1 MNNYY
6 SEVLEKSYSTL
17 EELNDEMEAMY
28 DDRLNYNNSV
38 ELMEEFWE
46 EYGIVEGSV
55 CDNIWL

>member
-17 EELNDEMEAMY
+17 EELSNEMESMY
-28 DDRLNYNNSV
+28 DDRLNSNNSV

-46 EYGIVEGSV
+46 EYGIVEYRGGK
-55 CDNIWL
+55 NE